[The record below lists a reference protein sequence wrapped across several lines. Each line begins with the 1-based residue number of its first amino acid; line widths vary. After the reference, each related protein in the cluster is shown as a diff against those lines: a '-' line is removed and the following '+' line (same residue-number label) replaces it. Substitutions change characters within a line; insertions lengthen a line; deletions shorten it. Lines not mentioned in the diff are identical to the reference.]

1 MLERPQ
7 QEEYPEYFQT
17 YISKVPDGDLLQYLN
32 QQRTDML
39 EFINNLTP
47 QQLSHKY
54 AEDKW
59 TVRQSLSH
67 INDVERIFGFRTLAC
82 LRNDTADIP
91 GFEQDDYVANTSMSK
106 KTKKNLADE
115 FQACRNANIHMIISG
130 EDSEWM
136 RKCKINGNDT
146 SARSMA
152 YMIAGHVEHH
162 KRIFEEIYFK

>member
-7 QEEYPEYFQT
+7 VEEYPEYFKK
-17 YISKVPDGDLLQYLN
+17 YIEKVPDGDLLKHLN
-32 QQRTDML
+32 LQRTEML

-47 QQLSHKY
+47 EQLSNKY

-59 TVRQSLSH
+59 TVRQVLSH
-67 INDVERIFGFRTLAC
+67 INDVERIFGFRALAC
-82 LRNDTADIP
+82 LRNESGDIP
-91 GFEQDDYVANTSMSK
+91 GFEQDDYVSNTSMSN

-115 FQACRNANIHMIISG
+115 FQACRNANIHMFVSA
-130 EDSEWM
+130 EESEWM

-152 YMIAGHVEHH
+152 YMLAGHVEHH
-162 KRIFEEIYFK
+162 KRLFAEKYFK